1 MLTTAVS
8 LGSVS
13 SQPLRIRVPSKE
25 GETFL
30 LHKTPSMEPKAKLP
44 DRSNLDAGRSL
55 LSAKIKEYVPDTTTA
70 QEWCKCFESFCGDE
84 PHSAAL
90 FSDFCAMVYFRTT
103 IPKGQ
108 PGRLEVS
115 SVCTYLRYVVLK
127 YKKYSVLPCFKAIET
142 EAGSLGSQRKAPS
155 ACGEHLAKVQHWLQK
170 GPAAKLKLRSAAWMQ
185 TTTGG
190 RSIDVNRLRG
200 GGLILENRQVKSV
213 DWKWTKSIKR
223 PSDAKTVFPPRPIRD
238 AVGPAPF
245 TAAQWKL
252 WSGQDGM
259 ARPFATFTSA
269 EVNDELEILSEGFDL
284 KLTSTS
290 LRDVYN
296 RLVADFCDND
306 AEKMKQYTPH
316 KSAKSLSSS
325 YLSGRKVSIKKS
337 AAKKSAV
344 KAPKKN

>member
-1 MLTTAVS
+1 
-8 LGSVS
+8 
-13 SQPLRIRVPSKE
+13 
-25 GETFL
+25 
-30 LHKTPSMEPKAKLP
+30 MEPKAKLP

-269 EVNDELEILSEGFDL
+269 EVNDELEATWSTGMRAINGSERLRLNPVACGLGHFGDEVENV
-284 KLTSTS
+284 TSE
-290 LRDVYN
+290 DVEEEDCRQLASSVE
-296 RLVADFCDND
+296 RLMRSTA
-306 AEKMKQYTPH
+306 
-316 KSAKSLSSS
+316 L
-325 YLSGRKVSIKKS
+325 
-337 AAKKSAV
+337 
-344 KAPKKN
+344 